1 MAVEGIVWADELTI
15 CFEALLRVGC
25 EAGGGLVW
33 VVLRVA
39 VGGRGLMFGL
49 SGEVTQ
55 PSS

>member
-49 SGEVTQ
+49 SREVTQ